1 MSVFLNSVE
10 SLTELSSH
18 QILSFSLFL
27 FLSLLYIHNIQYI
40 LQIAAAVRLIGDSED
55 NPLSISKSYKVIY
68 FTIHKPLRIRSEYDW
83 LWVIIPL
90 DVALHLSRSALP
102 HNTQQSFTTH
112 TLPVEIDWL
121 IFTFHRVGKPIHSWL
136 LN

>member
-68 FTIHKPLRIRSEYDW
+68 FTIHKPLRIRSEYD
-83 LWVIIPL
+83 
-90 DVALHLSRSALP
+90 
-102 HNTQQSFTTH
+102 
-112 TLPVEIDWL
+112 
-121 IFTFHRVGKPIHSWL
+121 
-136 LN
+136 